1 MDNGDH
7 ASRPPGSEP
16 GAAQHRGDEERIID
30 LTHSHG
36 HGHGHGLE
44 GSWDRWLGVPAL
56 RVILGA
62 VAIVGLA
69 AVVGL
74 IALWPD
80 GSGRETAIEE
90 AAQLGLATE
99 QFEAT
104 VNSVV
109 EARCSYSSADD
120 PQDCRTYDF
129 VVHEGPDAGTLIA
142 LPEYNLTIGAP
153 APTLSVGDAV
163 FIGYEPITA
172 YYFYADRDRGN
183 TLVWLSI
190 VFAVVVIA
198 LARWRGFSALVAMAA
213 TLVMLIGFVAPSVL
227 DGNDPVLV
235 AAVAGAAIAFISLYM
250 THGFNPTTTVALAGT
265 LASLLL
271 TLVVAA
277 LFFDL
282 AGFSGLAT
290 EEGLTL
296 PLLADINVSSLL
308 LAGAVI
314 GALGA
319 LDDITVTQVAA
330 VAELH
335 HRNDRLTVSELVTSG
350 VRVGR
355 EHIASVVNTLLLAY
369 AGASMPLLLVFAA
382 SDQPLGTVAN
392 SEIVAV
398 EIVRTLCGSI
408 GLVAAVPVTTLM
420 AALLVG
426 TADIGPGV
434 DDDGDDDGGGG
445 DDGGGDAQ
453 HDGHQASAEPPLPQE
468 TRPTPEPATP
478 TPAAAAPRRPAAS
491 WDDFAPPDD
500 VSF

>member
-69 AVVGL
+69 TVVGL